1 MREVMKYKEELAL
14 VGLLSLVLVA
24 IRWVSATLWPTTG
37 QYDMAAQTETVFWTI
52 LRVVIYALA
61 AWMGLRVVAPK
72 AYQHLKHNV
81 VDQFD
86 KLGEAERGAFSL
98 RMFAILFFGLV
109 LLAMSGCTP
118 ASAAAPVAV
127 NARLCVCDGA
137 AADVG
142 VREASGRN
150 DGPEVER
157 YLAHVG
163 LGPGYAWC
171 AAFVSYHLDQ
181 CGVRNP
187 RSAWS
192 PAFAS
197 VADQVWTPRKA
208 SRSPRPGD
216 VFSIWFANL
225 GRVAHVGFVTGLDGN
240 YINTVEGNTSGPGS
254 REGDGV
260 YARRRQL
267 SKIHAIT
274 NYIHGDD
281 HGNGAGPAGVRGRDA
296 RAAALG
302 LQGQAHPGGT
312 PLRYAANGN
321 PFRRAAARYAADGAG
336 QPGGSI
342 ASASAPRRGPAAH
355 HGTRRPGL
363 EHGGDPCRHAH
374 AQRGLRY
381 AATDGH
387 AVGPLAAGE
396 QRAHRGAGAH
406 RNEGGA
412 RDAQVGVVG
421 PGYSDIP
428 GVVAAVAV
436 ATPNQT
442 ILNR

>member
-1 MREVMKYKEELAL
+1 MRELMKYKEELAL
-14 VGLLSLVLVA
+14 VGLLSLVLLLV
-24 IRWVSATLWPTTG
+24 RWVSATLWPTTG

-72 AYQHLKHNV
+72 AYTHLKHNV

-86 KLGEAERGAFSL
+86 KLGTAERDSFSL
-98 RMFAILFFGLV
+98 RMFGILFFGLV

-118 ASAAAPVAV
+118 ASAATVAV

-181 CGVRNP
+181 CGVNNP

-216 VFSIWFANL
+216 VFSIYFPSL
-225 GRVAHVGFVTGLDGN
+225 GRVGHVGLVAGLDGN
-240 YINTVEGNTSGPGS
+240 YINTIEGNTSGPGS
-254 REGDGV
+254 RDGDGV

-267 SKIHAIT
+267 SKVHAIT
-274 NYIHGDD
+274 NYIHDD
-281 HGNGAGPAGVRGRDA
+281 GGIGAGPAGLRGGDT
-296 RAAALG
+296 RAAAYG
-302 LQGQAHPGGT
+302 LQGSAHLDGDAQ
-312 PLRYAANGN
+312 RYAFNRSA
-321 PFRRAAARYAADGAG
+321 FRRAAARYRAAGAG
-336 QPGGSI
+336 FDGGSL
-342 ASASAPRRGPAAH
+342 ASLAARWLGHAAH
-355 HGTRRPGL
+355 HGAQRTGL
-363 EHGGDPCRHAH
+363 EHGGHQSRHSD

-381 AATDGH
+381 PGTAGH
-387 AVGPLAAGE
+387 PVGPLEAGE
-396 QRAHRGAGAH
+396 QRAHRGTRAH

-412 RDAQVGVVG
+412 RNAPVGVVG
-421 PGYSDIP
+421 PGHLHHLDP
-428 GVVAAVAV
+428 LAAAALAAAPDKTTV
-436 ATPNQT
+436 
-442 ILNR
+442 NR

>member
-1 MREVMKYKEELAL
+1 MRELMKYKEELAL
-14 VGLLSLVLVA
+14 VGLLSLVLLLV
-24 IRWVSATLWPTTG
+24 RWVSATLWPTTG

-72 AYQHLKHNV
+72 AYTHLKHNV

-86 KLGEAERGAFSL
+86 KLGTAERGAFSL

-118 ASAAAPVAV
+118 ANAAAPATVDQRTCVAM
-127 NARLCVCDGA
+127 GA

-181 CGVRNP
+181 CGVNNP

-216 VFSIWFANL
+216 VFSIYFPSL
-225 GRVAHVGFVTGLDGN
+225 GRVGHVGLVAGLDGN
-240 YINTVEGNTSGPGS
+240 YINTIEGNTSGPGS
-254 REGDGV
+254 RDGDGV

-267 SKIHAIT
+267 SKVHAIT
-274 NYIHGDD
+274 NYIHDGD
-281 HGNGAGPAGVRGRDA
+281 GAG
-296 RAAALG
+296 AAAVLRG
-302 LQGQAHPGGT
+302 AGRGAPYGVQGQAYAGGASQ
-312 PLRYAANGN
+312 RYAADGN

-336 QPGGSI
+336 QPGGGY
-342 ASASAPRRGPAAH
+342 AAAAAAGHGPAAD
-355 HGTRRPGL
+355 HGAQRTGL
-363 EHGGDPCRHAH
+363 EYGGHQGWHPATRGWLRHA
-374 AQRGLRY
+374 
-381 AATDGH
+381 ATESH
-387 AVGPLAAGE
+387 VVGPLAAGE
-396 QRAHRGAGAH
+396 HGQQNGAGAH
-406 RNEGGA
+406 RNDNGA
-412 RDAQVGVVG
+412 CDAQVGVVG
-421 PGYSDIP
+421 LGCGPWAGP
-428 GVVAAVAV
+428 VETVAADLA
-436 ATPNQT
+436 AAQT
-442 ILNR
+442 LMDR

>member
-1 MREVMKYKEELAL
+1 MRELMKYKEELAL
-14 VGLLSLVLVA
+14 VGLLSLVLVL

-72 AYQHLKHNV
+72 AYMHLKHDV

-109 LLAMSGCTP
+109 LLAMSGCTT
-118 ASAAAPVAV
+118 ATAATVPVDQRA
-127 NARLCVCDGA
+127 CVMEGA
-137 AADVG
+137 TADVG

-225 GRVAHVGFVTGLDGN
+225 GRVGHVGFVTGLDGN

-267 SKIHAIT
+267 SKIHAVT
-274 NYIHGDD
+274 NYIQDGD
-281 HGNGAGPAGVRGRDA
+281 GAG
-296 RAAALG
+296 AAAVLRG
-302 LQGQAHPGGT
+302 AGRGAPYGVQGRAHIGG
-312 PLRYAANGN
+312 ASQ
-321 PFRRAAARYAADGAG
+321 RYAADRGAFRLTRARYLNSGAG
-336 QPGGSI
+336 RPG
-342 ASASAPRRGPAAH
+342 ASLATAANPGHGPVAH
-355 HGTRRPGL
+355 HGTQRAGL
-363 EHGGDPCRHAH
+363 EHGVDHRGHLDAQWRLRHA
-374 AQRGLRY
+374 
-381 AATDGH
+381 ATEGH
-387 AVGPLAAGE
+387 PVGPLAAGE
-396 QRAHRGAGAH
+396 HGQEHGAGAH
-406 RNEGGA
+406 RNESGA
-412 RDAQVGVVG
+412 CYAQVGVVG
-421 PGYSDIP
+421 AVYSDIP
-428 GVVAAVAV
+428 GVVAAVALAAPDKTMV
-436 ATPNQT
+436 TQ
-442 ILNR
+442 